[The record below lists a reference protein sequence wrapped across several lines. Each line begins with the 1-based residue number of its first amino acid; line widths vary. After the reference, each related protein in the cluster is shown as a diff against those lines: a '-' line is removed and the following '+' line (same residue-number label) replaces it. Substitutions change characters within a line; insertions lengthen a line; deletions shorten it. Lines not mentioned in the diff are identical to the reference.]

1 MMRDVSKKIKAVR
14 RAACAVPD
22 VSSLSVPQHICYNV
36 GKPTEQNYIV
46 VFRQEADDTAE
57 NGGGEKTK
65 GYSNISQFI
74 KSFQKYEGITP
85 AKYRDIR

>member
-1 MMRDVSKKIKAVR
+1 METKNRNPAH
-14 RAACAVPD
+14 AVPD
-22 VSSLSVPQHICYNV
+22 VNSLSTPQYICYNV

-74 KSFQKYEGITP
+74 KTFQKYEGITP